1 MLGRSPHVV
10 AGRSLYT
17 RLVVRVGAVLLV
29 SAAVLL
35 IAIWISTQLA
45 ARQAYDRILTGSAL
59 QIAENT
65 WYDHGEVNVDVPL
78 AALSMLGTG
87 DHAIYAV
94 FDPRGRVI
102 AGDAEFRPEIPWNE
116 LEQGPLLRDGDYLGT
131 PVRMVFRVKDIDPK
145 RGFRRYFWKATPVR
159 HAD

>member
-45 ARQAYDRILTGSAL
+45 ARQAYDRILAGSAL

-116 LEQGPLLRDGDYLGT
+116 LEQGPLLRDGQYLGT
-131 PVRMVFRVKDIDPK
+131 PVRMAII
-145 RGFRRYFWKATPVR
+145 GRRMPVDSP
-159 HAD
+159 HPWAVIVLAQT

>member
-45 ARQAYDRILTGSAL
+45 ARQAYDRILAGSAL

-65 WYDHGEVNVDVPL
+65 WYDHGEVNVD
-78 AALSMLGTG
+78 
-87 DHAIYAV
+87 
-94 FDPRGRVI
+94 
-102 AGDAEFRPEIPWNE
+102 
-116 LEQGPLLRDGDYLGT
+116 
-131 PVRMVFRVKDIDPK
+131 
-145 RGFRRYFWKATPVR
+145 
-159 HAD
+159 

>member
-1 MLGRSPHVV
+1 MQGRIEDVV

-45 ARQAYDRILTGSAL
+45 ARQAYDRILAGSAL

-87 DHAIYAV
+87 DQPSMRSSI
-94 FDPRGRVI
+94 RV
-102 AGDAEFRPEIPWNE
+102 
-116 LEQGPLLRDGDYLGT
+116 DG
-131 PVRMVFRVKDIDPK
+131 
-145 RGFRRYFWKATPVR
+145 
-159 HAD
+159 